1 MMLITKEIES
11 KLRKNESLPEELRM
25 PHLKLFNPVGSG
37 TWLVSE
43 IESGSVED
51 GTAILFGL
59 AHIHE
64 PEMGSFSLAEL
75 TSMRLPLGL
84 SIERDRSW
92 RPTKTLVE
100 YAEDARS
107 QGYIQ

>member
-1 MMLITKEIES
+1 MKLITKDIET
-11 KLRKNESLPEELRM
+11 KLRKNEALPVEERM

-75 TSMRLPLGL
+75 TSLRLPLGL

-92 RPTKTLVE
+92 QPTKTLIE

-107 QGYIQ
+107 RGYIQ

>member
-1 MMLITKEIES
+1 MKLITKEIET
-11 KLRKNESLPEELRM
+11 KLRNNEALPVEERM

-75 TSMRLPLGL
+75 ASLRLPLGL

-92 RPTKTLVE
+92 RPTKTLIE

>member
-1 MMLITKEIES
+1 MKLITKEIET
-11 KLRKNESLPEELRM
+11 KLRSNEALPVEERM

-64 PEMGSFSLAEL
+64 PEMGSFSLSEL

-100 YAEDARS
+100 YAQDARS

>member
-1 MMLITKEIES
+1 MKLITKEIES

-25 PHLKLFNPVGSG
+25 PHLKLFNPVGAG

-59 AHIHE
+59 ADLGH

-75 TSMRLPLGL
+75 TSLRLPLGL
-84 SIERDRSW
+84 SIERERSW
-92 RPTKTLVE
+92 RPEKTLIE
-100 YAEDARS
+100 YAQEARS
-107 QGYIQ
+107 QGYIA